1 MEYDRLRGQVESLR
15 EQFDDLQ
22 TDVQSCLRKLK
33 NGEPPDLG
41 LVQRLFSLQ
50 ADFKGLRKDIL
61 ALHPEI
67 RDSSKLLRTLSDLK
81 DTLDDIDPPYTELH
95 REACTILDGVLH
107 IVDAKKGAEP
117 LENAHSE
124 ARTLQS
130 SIQEHT
136 SGAHPAAE
144 SLTEGDHPLA
154 KLLALVTEEDRF
166 SDEEWESTAEHVRE
180 TFPDLAV
187 PLFRGRLQID
197 PERAVSDHPPQQ
209 RSADA
214 VDSHEDQT
222 SAPTSPD
229 DETGEPSVQPDSEN
243 QTGGRETH
251 SAESKTAT
259 AVEEAHSEGSEE
271 RDSDDTSA
279 EAGTD
284 DRSDA
289 GVDPGRQDEVEE
301 HAGAVTTAPE
311 EPPAAGGQR
320 ESTEE
325 QIDRSS
331 EKPLSDEEE
340 LQDNKAGADGSIE
353 HERSARSTTKPSTPT
368 PETAEEAAEV
378 LLETPDDLD
387 AQQVLIKHLLQN
399 DLEGLAYCL
408 AESLEA
414 TASASVL
421 PPWLLRAFVLGP
433 HLRTRNGEHE
443 AIAHRL
449 QFSQDADPVLSNN
462 GPVGYAGWLLAF
474 GSALRPALHA
484 PMTTSASTVLQDL
497 SPKTGLEP
505 VAAYVKHI
513 HDFVQQHRPVDVSV
527 FGDADQDSLLA
538 HIRALREDIQ
548 DWNTHTG
555 ERTASYARS
564 TQTWRAQLR
573 SGPVARLREA
583 LTNQDPPLEKRIDIV
598 KQNMRAVENPE
609 YQKLYREVTEK
620 PDPLEGKA
628 LSWLKS
634 QFNEVHQLAD
644 RWLQLATERLKDER
658 ASDVSEEHTQE
669 LIDKLL
675 TQHEA
680 AVDALETFAE
690 ENKGTLPAA
699 AAQRVVGI
707 VNTMRDHLS
716 GDEPFRQ
723 AEPNVDDLLRVDL
736 LRVPD
741 APLHPAPS
749 KETHTD
755 RVRSLLQSFSDGD
768 PGWKQAF
775 DTYLERDSFDRSRQL
790 LDALQR
796 LDNWRGNGEQIDIRQ
811 IEEQQ
816 QEAVQRSRGRLRRR
830 IESVHHRIE
839 HAFQLGYIDYNDR
852 ANLLELKR
860 QIKEAIGQ
868 NLDHGRLRDQLDEIA
883 EVIRERKKD
892 SVAEVQQ
899 RLKSNEVQQ
908 RLKSNEVQQA
918 LGEIKE
924 ENRARIQSAL
934 EEDDVYT
941 AHAYIDRLLNNESLP
956 EPTQKHTAL
965 DTFFPGRLRS
975 IRQKYEHDADAFH
988 ELIQRL
994 EHDRDPKRGEQLY
1007 FGDLSS
1013 AAKQETADVL
1023 KRWQRI
1029 RQQERATE
1037 EDLEVILGSLGFE
1050 VKDVDITPFNTSV
1063 TGAHIGRRWAAVE
1076 VVPPAKRDC
1085 PVPTFGSKTGGNYR
1099 FLLAQGSPTV
1109 EEIAAGV
1116 DLISVDGKASVAL
1129 YFGMLGEEDRRE
1141 LATLCHRREANFLV
1155 IDGSLFLFLL
1165 TRPRTRRL
1173 PALFECTLPFTHLQP
1188 YSEVGSRVPPEMFFG
1203 REQEIKKILDPNGP
1217 SLVYG
1222 GRQLG
1227 KTVLLR
1233 QAKREFHEP
1242 PHRIASWIDLRTQGV
1257 VPEETGKIWPILV
1270 EDLLNEG
1277 VFEEGTVYKN
1287 TSPQK
1292 IGQRIQEWLDA
1303 DSHRRIL
1310 LLLDEADSFFEHE
1323 QEVDFDETL
1332 PLKGLMEATNGRFKV
1347 VFAGLH
1353 NVLRVTDSPNQPLA
1367 HLSEP
1372 ICVGPLL
1379 DDGEWQAARDLIE
1392 RPLSALGYEF
1402 ESDDLI
1408 TFILSLTNYYPSLI
1422 QLYCRYLLEEMLDT
1436 SGLGTGHEGPPYLIE
1451 KTDIRESYGQTDLM
1465 RQIQERFLWTLQ
1477 LDGRYEVLAYAI
1489 GYAIKDV
1496 SHPKD
1501 EDAGANGLP
1510 EQSDLEHG
1518 FSIEWIRQEAL
1529 DWWPEGFRGSS
1540 SREHIEALLD
1550 EMVGLGVL
1558 RKPGE
1563 NPSRYTLRSPNVL
1576 PLLGSREEM
1585 EQTLAKER
1593 VAKPEFDPKTH
1604 RRIYH
1609 SRKLAP
1615 LTSHQYGLL
1624 TQPRNGVNVIWGT
1637 RASGIEDIVP
1647 FLRDVC
1653 SKRTVRLIDSACDAN
1668 EFEEALGEKKENRES
1683 DAVTL
1688 AIVDRSTPWG
1698 EEWVHRSV
1706 DQVNRLRSEHRH
1718 FRVVFL
1724 ADAHRTWSMCDATLP
1739 MNQDGER
1746 AITTLQLQPWHDA
1759 ALHTWFLE
1767 REQSLTARQMR
1778 DVGRVTG
1785 NWPMLLEE
1793 MEAAMDGD
1801 SSRWEAALDT
1811 VRRTIND
1818 PSEVGAYLDA
1828 FGLADDIRRS
1838 VLSVLAGLDRFAPPP
1853 GQGYRLSSGVED
1865 ADRSSE
1871 GCSTGEI
1878 SEYVNVMNG
1887 AEIAG
1892 KTDAVLEWA
1901 RRTGSASLVGSDRW
1915 RIDPLVGNLLQTA
1928 DS

>member
-1 MEYDRLRGQVESLR
+1 MEYSWLQSRVEDLKCKFENLEADIQSLLKRL
-15 EQFDDLQ
+15 
-22 TDVQSCLRKLK
+22 KK
-33 NGEPPDLG
+33 GEPPKPG
-41 LVQRLFSLQ
+41 IAQRLFTAH
-50 ADFKGLRKDIL
+50 ADFKEVREAILSLR
-61 ALHPEI
+61 PET
-67 RDSSKLLRTLSDLK
+67 RDPSIPLRTISDLEK
-81 DTLDDIDPPYTELH
+81 ALDRIDPPHADLH
-95 REACTILDGVLH
+95 REACTILDRVLH
-107 IVDAKKGAEP
+107 VVDVEKGAGP
-117 LENAHSE
+117 LENAHDE
-124 ARTLQS
+124 ARTLRS
-130 SIQEHT
+130 KIEGHSD
-136 SGAHPAAE
+136 GAHPAAE
-144 SLTEGDHPLA
+144 SLADGEHPLA
-154 KLLALVTEEDRF
+154 KLLTLVTDGDDF
-166 SDEEWESTAEHVRE
+166 SDEELQSVAKPVLDA
-180 TFPDLAV
+180 FPGLFS
-187 PLFRGRLQID
+187 PLTRGRLRVDTEHTIEGTGQEESAADSEERQEENKTEDESDSSKPQRNAETEAQSASSDSNHRTD
-197 PERAVSDHPPQQ
+197 PSETQSTDETVKTS
-209 RSADA
+209 
-214 VDSHEDQT
+214 VDSRADGGST
-222 SAPTSPD
+222 SLSSESPGDENSDAAEEEMHDGPEASQGNGEPSGTPPAAKSRTVEGEAPSPD
-229 DETGEPSVQPDSEN
+229 DAPHSQDRRGKTSERDQKSSELPDGESAGSGETA
-243 QTGGRETH
+243 R
-251 SAESKTAT
+251 KTA
-259 AVEEAHSEGSEE
+259 VS
-271 RDSDDTSA
+271 
-279 EAGTD
+279 
-284 DRSDA
+284 
-289 GVDPGRQDEVEE
+289 
-301 HAGAVTTAPE
+301 
-311 EPPAAGGQR
+311 
-320 ESTEE
+320 ST
-325 QIDRSS
+325 
-331 EKPLSDEEE
+331 
-340 LQDNKAGADGSIE
+340 
-353 HERSARSTTKPSTPT
+353 STPG
-368 PETAEEAAEV
+368 TAAQAAEV
-378 LLETPDDLD
+378 LLERPDDLD
-387 AQQVLIKHLLQN
+387 AQQVLVKHLLQN

-414 TASASVL
+414 TGSASVL
-421 PPWLLRAFVLGP
+421 PPWLLRAFALGP

-474 GSALRPALHA
+474 GSVLRPALHA
-484 PMTTSASTVLQDL
+484 PMTTSASTALQAL

-513 HDFVQQHRPVDVSV
+513 RDFVQQHRPVDVSV
-527 FGDADQDSLLA
+527 FGDADQDSLVA

-555 ERTASYARS
+555 ERTASYAPS
-564 TQTWRAQLR
+564 TRTWRAQLR
-573 SGPVARLREA
+573 NGPVARLREA

-609 YQKLYREVTEK
+609 YQKLYRKVTEK
-620 PDPLEGKA
+620 PDSLEGKA

-634 QFNEVHQLAD
+634 QFDEVHQLAD
-644 RWLQLATERLKDER
+644 RWLQLATERLKAER
-658 ASDVSEEHTQE
+658 TSDVSEEHTQE
-669 LIDKLL
+669 LIDNLL
-675 TQHEA
+675 SQHEA
-680 AVDALETFAE
+680 AVDALDTFAE

-723 AEPNVDDLLRVDL
+723 AEPNVEDLLRVDL

-741 APLHPAPS
+741 APLDPSTS
-749 KETHTD
+749 KETHAD

-796 LDNWRGNGEQIDIRQ
+796 LDNWRENGEQIDIRQ
-811 IEEQQ
+811 LEEQQ

-830 IESVHHRIE
+830 TESVHHRIE

-860 QIKEAIGQ
+860 QTEEAIGQ
-868 NLDHGRLRDQLDEIA
+868 DLDHGRLRDQLDEIA
-883 EVIRERKKD
+883 EVIRERKND
-892 SVAEVQQ
+892 SVSEVQQ
-899 RLKSNEVQQ
+899 RLESD
-908 RLKSNEVQQA
+908 EVQQA

-965 DTFFPGRLRS
+965 DTFFPGRLRA
-975 IRQKYEHDADAFH
+975 IRQKYEHEADAFH

-1063 TGAHIGRRWAAVE
+1063 TGAHGGRRWAAVE

-1116 DLISVDGKASVAL
+1116 DLMSVDGKASVAL

-1155 IDGSLFLFLL
+1155 IDASLFLFLL

-1242 PHRIASWIDLRTQGV
+1242 PDRVASWIDLRTQGV

-1270 EDLLNEG
+1270 EDLLNQG

-1323 QEVDFDETL
+1323 QEVDFDETRL
-1332 PLKGLMEATNGRFKV
+1332 LKGLMEATNGRFKV

-1422 QLYCRYLLEEMLDT
+1422 QLYCRYLLEEMLAT
-1436 SGLGTGHEGPPYLIE
+1436 SGLGAGREGPPYLIE

-1501 EDAGANGLP
+1501 EDAGANGLQ

-1624 TQPRNGVNVIWGT
+1624 TQPSNGVNVIWGT
-1637 RASGIEDIVP
+1637 RASGIEDVVP

-1653 SKRTVRLIDSACDAN
+1653 SKGTVRLIDSACDAN

-1811 VRRTIND
+1811 VRRMIND

-1838 VLSVLAGLDRFAPPP
+1838 VLSVLASLDRSAPPP

-1865 ADRSSE
+1865 AERSSE

-1887 AEIAG
+1887 AAIAG
-1892 KTDAVLEWA
+1892 ETDAVLEWA

-1915 RIDPLVGNLLQTA
+1915 RIDPLVGNLLRTE
-1928 DS
+1928 DT